1 MTKKTKTKA
10 EKTRLQIIEN
20 AAVLFNQKGFA
31 GTSMEDIMQATG
43 LSKGALYGHFK
54 SKDEIAVASFQHA
67 VQKVAFKVGERTRVI
82 ENTLDKLKTVVYFYK
97 ERILNPPI
105 EGGCPIQ
112 NTSID
117 ADDNNPVLRSKVI
130 AALDYWQDRIVH
142 TVNKGIR
149 QGEIRTEVVARE
161 FAIRFIGTLEGGIM
175 LAQLYKDVWYFDVMA
190 RQLLEMIEDLKPKK
204 D

>member
-1 MTKKTKTKA
+1 MTKKSQSKA

-82 ENTLDKLKTVVYFYK
+82 ENAMDKLKAVVYFYK
-97 ERILNPPI
+97 ERILNPPV

-117 ADDNNPVLRSKVI
+117 ADDNNPLLRSKVI
-130 AALDYWQDRIVH
+130 DALDYWQERIVH
-142 TVNKGIR
+142 TINKGIR
-149 QGEIRTEVVARE
+149 RGEIRTEIVARE

-190 RQLLEMIEDLKPKK
+190 RQLLEMIEDLKPKI

>member
-1 MTKKTKTKA
+1 MSEKTKA

-20 AAVLFNQKGFA
+20 AAALFNQKGFA
-31 GTSMEDIMQATG
+31 GTSMDDIMTSTG

-67 VQKVAFKVGERTRVI
+67 VQKVTFQVGERTRVI
-82 ENTLDKLKTVVYFYK
+82 EHTLDKLKAVVYFYK

-112 NTSID
+112 NTSVD
-117 ADDNNPVLRSKVI
+117 ADDSNPVLRSKVI
-130 AALDYWQDRIVH
+130 DALDYWQERIVH
-142 TVNKGIR
+142 TLNKGMR
-149 QGEIRTEVVARE
+149 RGEIRTEVVARE

-175 LAQLYKDVWYFDVMA
+175 FAQLYKDVWYFDIMA
-190 RQLLEMIEDLKPKK
+190 RQLLEMIEELRPKSTS
-204 D
+204 